1 MLGFLTIIGLMR
13 TIILFIGIALS
24 YFTALAQAEKPFAL
38 VVHGGAGSIRPGSVS
53 AADEALYRQGLQRAI
68 DAGYAVLEKGGTAL
82 DAVQAAILVLENDS
96 MFNAGRGAVYAA
108 NGMIELDASVM
119 DGSNLEAGAV
129 AGVTNIKNPV
139 IAARLVMEQSG
150 HVMLARKGAE
160 MFAEQNGC
168 EIVPQSY
175 FWTTKTRN
183 GYNKQNE
190 AKGKKSYL
198 GQPGNVD
205 EKYGTVGAVALDKQ
219 GNLAAGTS
227 TGGMT
232 NKKYGRVGDSPI
244 IGAGT
249 YADNNSCAVSCT
261 GWGEYFI
268 RLGMAKAIADRV
280 ELLDMPVDDAAK
292 QMIHDKLQNMGATGG
307 IIAVDK
313 SGNISLQFNTAGMHR
328 AWKKSNGESG
338 VELYGKN

>member
-1 MLGFLTIIGLMR
+1 MRYVFLCVIVTL
-13 TIILFIGIALS
+13 LQQFA
-24 YFTALAQAEKPFAL
+24 FAQAEKPIVL
-38 VVHGGAGSIRPGSVS
+38 VIHGGAGIMSRGSISP
-53 AADEALYRQGLQRAI
+53 ADEALYKQGMQKAL
-68 DAGYAVLEKGGTAL
+68 DAGYAVLDKGGTAL
-82 DAVQAAILVLENDS
+82 DAVQTAIVTLENDS

-108 NGMIELDASVM
+108 NGMIELDASIM
-119 DGSNLEAGAV
+119 DGSNLNAGAV
-129 AGVTNIKNPV
+129 AGVTNIKNPI
-139 IAARLVMEQSG
+139 IAARRVMEQSA
-150 HVMLARKGAE
+150 HVMLARHGAE

-175 FWTTKTRN
+175 FWIAKRRN
-183 GYNKQNE
+183 SYNQQNE

-232 NKKYGRVGDSPI
+232 NKKFARIGDSPV

-280 ELLDMPVDDAAK
+280 ELLNTPVDDAAK
-292 QMIHDKLQNMGATGG
+292 LMIHEKLQNMGATGG
-307 IIAVDK
+307 VIAVDK

-328 AWKKSNGESG
+328 AWKKSTGESG
-338 VELYGKN
+338 VELYGNQ

>member
-1 MLGFLTIIGLMR
+1 
-13 TIILFIGIALS
+13 
-24 YFTALAQAEKPFAL
+24 
-38 VVHGGAGSIRPGSVS
+38 
-53 AADEALYRQGLQRAI
+53 
-68 DAGYAVLEKGGTAL
+68 
-82 DAVQAAILVLENDS
+82 
-96 MFNAGRGAVYAA
+96 
-108 NGMIELDASVM
+108 
-119 DGSNLEAGAV
+119 
-129 AGVTNIKNPV
+129 
-139 IAARLVMEQSG
+139 MEQSG
-150 HVMLARKGAE
+150 HVMLARHGAE

-175 FWTTKTRN
+175 FWTTKRRN
-183 GYNKQNE
+183 NYEKQNE

-232 NKKYGRVGDSPI
+232 NKKFARIGDSPI

-249 YADNNSCAVSCT
+249 YAENNSCAVSCT

-280 ELLDMPVDDAAK
+280 ELLNMPVDDAAK
-292 QMIHDKLQNMGATGG
+292 LMIHEKLQNMGATGG
-307 IIAVDK
+307 VIALDIN
-313 SGNISLQFNTAGMHR
+313 GNISLQFNTDGMHR
-328 AWKKSNGESG
+328 AWKKSSGESG
-338 VELYGKN
+338 VELYK

>member
-1 MLGFLTIIGLMR
+1 MLEFLSIIVRMR
-13 TIILFIGIALS
+13 SFILYLVAAVMHIA
-24 YFTALAQAEKPFAL
+24 AQAQEEKPYVL
-38 VVHGGAGSIRPGSVS
+38 VIHGGAGSIRPGAVS
-53 AADEALYRQGLQRAI
+53 AADEALYKQGLQRALNT
-68 DAGYAVLEKGGTAL
+68 GYSILEKGGTAL
-82 DAVQAAILVLENDS
+82 DAVQAAIVTLEDDS
-96 MFNAGRGAVYAA
+96 MFNAGKGAVYAD
-108 NGMIELDASVM
+108 NGLIELDASIM
-119 DGSNLEAGAV
+119 DGSNLNAGAV
-129 AGVTNIKNPV
+129 AGVTNIKNP
-139 IAARLVMEQSG
+139 IRAARLVMEQSG
-150 HVMLARKGAE
+150 HVLLAREGAE
-160 MFAEQNGC
+160 AFAEQNGC
-168 EIVPQSY
+168 DIVKQSY

-183 GYNKQNE
+183 SYHKRNE
-190 AKGKKSYL
+190 VKDKKSYL
-198 GQPGNVD
+198 EQPGNTD

-232 NKKYGRVGDSPI
+232 NKKFARIGDSPI

-280 ELLDMPVDDAAK
+280 ELLNMPVGDAAK
-292 QMIHDKLQNMGATGG
+292 LMIHDKLEKMGATGG

-328 AWKKSNGESG
+328 AWKKSTGETG
-338 VELYGKN
+338 VEMYGKN

>member
-1 MLGFLTIIGLMR
+1 MRYILLLSINFLLNTSS
-13 TIILFIGIALS
+13 IA
-24 YFTALAQAEKPFAL
+24 QQEKPYVL
-38 VVHGGAGSIRPGSVS
+38 VVHGGAGTIRPGQVTV
-53 AADEALYRQGLQRAI
+53 ADEALYRQGLQKAI
-68 DAGYAVLEKGGTAL
+68 DAGYAVLEKGGSAL
-82 DAVQAAILVLENDS
+82 DAVQAAIVILENDS
-96 MFNAGRGAVYAA
+96 MFNAGKGAVYAA
-108 NGMIELDASVM
+108 NGMIELDASIM
-119 DGSNLEAGAV
+119 DGSNLNAGAV
-129 AGVTNIKNPV
+129 AGVTNIKNPI
-139 IAARLVMEQSG
+139 IAARRVMEQSG

-168 EIVPQSY
+168 EIVSQSY

-183 GYNKQNE
+183 SYNKRNE
-190 AKGKKSYL
+190 GKNRKSYL
-198 GQPGNVD
+198 EQPGNVD

-232 NKKYGRVGDSPI
+232 NKKFARIGDSPI

-280 ELLDMPVDDAAK
+280 ELLSMPVDDAAK
-292 QMIHDKLQNMGATGG
+292 LMIHDKLQKMGATGG

-313 SGNISLQFNTAGMHR
+313 NGNISLQFNTDGMHR
-328 AWKKSNGESG
+328 AWKKSSGENG
-338 VELYGKN
+338 VELYGNQ